1 MERRTAFRRVML
13 MWRFPE
19 QSQEKCVMSPVITRE
34 IETIPGPAVADLVVW
49 FFAPVILY
57 IRP

>member
-1 MERRTAFRRVML
+1 MECRTAFRRVML

-19 QSQEKCVMSPVITRE
+19 QSQEKCEMSPVIARK
-34 IETIPGPAVADLVVW
+34 IERIPGPAVASLVVW
-49 FFAPVILY
+49 FFAPVTQY